1 MTILARISLFTEEA
15 AYNQTELISQLR
27 SLFPTLIVLDGD
39 QLAKRAEHAEKL
51 ELSVDDRVKMKIV
64 NKLRTN
70 AKLYG
75 PAIAVEI
82 PTSNGLIKGR
92 LRPRD
97 IAFTSTSEPDPNVWN
112 KVVDFCR
119 QQKGELVVWSV

>member
-1 MTILARISLFTEEA
+1 MTILARLNLLAEDT
-15 AYNQTELISQLR
+15 AYDQSDLISQLR
-27 SLFPTLIVLDGD
+27 KLFPNLVVHDGD

-51 ELSVDDRVKMKIV
+51 ELSVDNTIKKKIV
-64 NKLRTN
+64 DKLKTN

-75 PAIAVEI
+75 PAIAIEI
-82 PTSNGLIKGR
+82 PTSSGQIKGR

-97 IAFTSTSEPDPNVWN
+97 IAFTATSEPDPDVWN

-119 QQKGELVVWSV
+119 QQKGEFEVETS